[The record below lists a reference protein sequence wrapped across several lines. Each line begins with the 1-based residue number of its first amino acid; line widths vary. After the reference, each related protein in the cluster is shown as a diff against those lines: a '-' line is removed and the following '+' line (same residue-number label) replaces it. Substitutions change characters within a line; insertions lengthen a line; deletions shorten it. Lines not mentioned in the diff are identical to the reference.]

1 MNVKEL
7 QGLIETLK
15 KRMRAR
21 SRWSEQETRRKLIDP
36 LLEGMGWNIRD
47 GAQVKRE
54 YPLGPGRADYALFT
68 DAPDK
73 PLVVVEAK
81 RLSISRRELDK
92 AAEQG
97 IGYCIP
103 AGVEYFAVTDGRIWN
118 VYETHKKVP
127 LPDKLIVS
135 FDLASPSG
143 EAAVKCARARE
154 LWAPDVKQ
162 GDNGPEPD
170 PTPPREKE
178 SREKEFVHGIR
189 MRVDDEGYVL
199 TKGGR
204 RDKRYSSDPYPPGTK
219 WVVDG
224 FPLDEKGW
232 VLTPKGNRA
241 TRFKYPCPTNT
252 KRILDWGGRR
262 HFLDD
267 EGYVLTKSGK
277 RDRRYSSEPY
287 PPGAVVFVDGFP
299 LDEEGWILT
308 KSGKRDERFTWPF
321 SEYDI

>member
-1 MNVKEL
+1 MTLTADSAVDKCL
-7 QGLIETLK
+7 RATVLWRQGVNLVDKGREPGK
-15 KRMRAR
+15 KPPV
-21 SRWSEQETRRKLIDP
+21 QPPKNQTR
-36 LLEGMGWNIRD
+36 E
-47 GAQVKRE
+47 
-54 YPLGPGRADYALFT
+54 
-68 DAPDK
+68 
-73 PLVVVEAK
+73 
-81 RLSISRRELDK
+81 
-92 AAEQG
+92 
-97 IGYCIP
+97 
-103 AGVEYFAVTDGRIWN
+103 FA
-118 VYETHKKVP
+118 
-127 LPDKLIVS
+127 
-135 FDLASPSG
+135 
-143 EAAVKCARARE
+143 
-154 LWAPDVKQ
+154 
-162 GDNGPEPD
+162 
-170 PTPPREKE
+170 
-178 SREKEFVHGIR
+178 HG

-204 RDKRYSSDPYPPGTK
+204 RDRRYSSDPCPPGTK

-277 RDRRYSSEPY
+277 RDKRYSSEPY

-308 KSGKRDERFTWPF
+308 KSGKRDERYTWPYG
-321 SEYDI
+321 EYDI